1 MQQRDGAQDYD
12 EEDEQKED
20 EEEEV
25 VKHEVEDQ
33 VQEKAK
39 NTNFYEVS
47 PRVDCE
53 K

>member
-1 MQQRDGAQDYD
+1 MVKD
-12 EEDEQKED
+12 EEDRSS

-25 VKHEVEDQ
+25 VKHEVEEQ

-47 PRVDCE
+47 PRVDGE